1 MRSLLLVPLL
11 ASLLAGCHV
20 LGAGTRIE
28 DVSAGKPVTATLDKV
43 LLVGI
48 TTTPR
53 LQADMEQAFARALA
67 PHKRSVV
74 LASQWFPGDKEP
86 LREDVVARVRAEGV
100 TGVLVVRLASY
111 ELGEP
116 EPAEPGFSLKAPART
131 PGARVGWDQ
140 DPWLDPAQAPALP
153 QRKAVVETRLYDVAS
168 GQVVWSARS
177 RTVLRS
183 DAGEELTGFVD
194 AIVLEL
200 RKGGWLPPRQGV
212 LP

>member
-1 MRSLLLVPLL
+1 MRLPLPLL
-11 ASLLAGCHV
+11 ACLLAGCHV

-28 DVSAGKPVTATLDKV
+28 DVSAGKPVAATLDKV

-53 LQADMEQAFARALA
+53 LQADMEQSFARALA
-67 PHKRSVV
+67 PHKRAIV

-86 LREDVVARVRAEGV
+86 LREDVIARVRAEGV
-100 TGVLVVRLASY
+100 TGVLVARLVSY
-111 ELGEP
+111 ELGEA
-116 EPAEPGFSLKAPART
+116 EPAEPGFSLKAPARS
-131 PGARVGWDQ
+131 PGSRVGWDQ

-183 DAGEELTGFVD
+183 DAGEELAGFVD

-200 RKGGWLPPRQGV
+200 RKGGWLPPLQGS